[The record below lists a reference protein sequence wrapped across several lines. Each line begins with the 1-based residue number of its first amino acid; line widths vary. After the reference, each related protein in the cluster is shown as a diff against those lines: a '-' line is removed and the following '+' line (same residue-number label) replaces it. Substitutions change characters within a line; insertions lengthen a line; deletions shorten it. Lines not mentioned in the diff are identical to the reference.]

1 MKRSTSTPSPPADP
15 GAVAAPATKAVAPGS
30 QRPGARFS
38 PREAALVLVDWQ
50 RDFCHPEGT
59 MGRRGLDLSRV
70 EPAVTNAERLL
81 TAARAAGVPVVFVRT
96 AHGPH
101 LDSPEWTHRYSDGVG
116 PGFSAAAPNC
126 VEGTWGAEFHRV
138 TPLPGELVWVKHR
151 YSAFH
156 AGAGAWDSGRGAGP
170 GSGSGPDK
178 PDKQGSSPDPAPGLA
193 ERLTALGRRSLVFAG
208 VTTSVCVESSLR
220 AAVDADFLGSV
231 VPDACADYRP
241 DWHTA
246 AVTAIAAHFG
256 KAVPTD
262 QLVGHWRAH
271 PPTTG
276 GAPGREPGRE
286 EVKRDA

>member
-1 MKRSTSTPSPPADP
+1 MSTPSPPADP
-15 GAVAAPATKAVAPGS
+15 GAAAAPATGVRDSASRAVEPVS

-38 PREAALVLVDWQ
+38 PRESALVLVDWQ

-70 EPAVTNAERLL
+70 EPAVANAERLL
-81 TAARAAGVPVVFVRT
+81 TAARAAGVPVIFVRT

-101 LDSPEWTHRYSDGVG
+101 LDSPEWTHRYGDGVG

-138 TPLPGELVWVKHR
+138 SPLPGELVWVKHR

-156 AGAGAWDSGRGAGP
+156 AGSGAQNGGPETGRGPDSQGP
-170 GSGSGPDK
+170 
-178 PDKQGSSPDPAPGLA
+178 SPAPGPGLA

-220 AAVDADFLGSV
+220 SAVDADFLGSV

-271 PPTTG
+271 PPSTG
-276 GAPGREPGRE
+276 GAPGRENQE
-286 EVKRDA
+286 EKR